1 MKPIFQFSLVC
12 TKLLLRGGRL
22 YWAWVGFLL
31 ATIAVGIYF
40 YSDQAASGMG
50 VTHLSD
56 QVNWGLY
63 ISNFMFLGGVAAA
76 SVVLVIAAYL
86 YRREDVRSD
95 AVIGLGI
102 ALAAVVMCLLFI
114 VADLG
119 RPDRLWHMIPFIGDF
134 NFPYSMLTWD
144 SLALNGYL
152 LFTLWLAASTLY
164 ARYHGRS
171 LPTHNYQYGMGVLA
185 IVLVLGMLVV
195 EAFLLSGH
203 VARPLWNT
211 AVLAPRFV
219 AAAFAAGP
227 ALFILVLQLVE
238 RFTEK
243 QLHSPVIDL
252 LGWML
257 RVSVRLNLF
266 LIAVELFTDFYD
278 GAEHS
283 ASAVYLYTGSLG
295 RGLLTPWIWTAL
307 AFGIAAVVIL
317 SVRRLRE
324 RRRLLN
330 LACVLVVVEIWIEK
344 GMGLVIPGF
353 IPTPLGEVFEYLPSV
368 SEILVSLGI
377 LAIGML
383 VFTFTAKIAIPI
395 ELGQVRASTPSP

>member
-1 MKPIFQFSLVC
+1 MTPILQFSLVC
-12 TKLLLRGGRL
+12 IKLLLRGGRL
-22 YWAWVGFLL
+22 YWAWVGLLL

-40 YSDQAASGMG
+40 YSGQAVSGMG

-76 SVVLVIAAYL
+76 SVVLVIASYL
-86 YRREDVRSD
+86 YRREDVRND

-102 ALAAVVMCLLFI
+102 ALAAVLMCQLFI
-114 VADLG
+114 LADLG
-119 RPDRLWHMIPFIGDF
+119 RPDRIWHMIPFIGDF
-134 NFPYSMLTWD
+134 HFPYSMLTWD
-144 SLALNGYL
+144 ALVLNSYL
-152 LFTLWLAASTLY
+152 LFTLWLTASILY

-171 LPTHNYQYGMGVLA
+171 ASTNRYQYGMGVLA
-185 IVLVLGMLVV
+185 IVLVLAMVVV
-195 EAFLLSGH
+195 ESFLLSGH
-203 VARPLWNT
+203 GARPLWNT
-211 AVLAPRFV
+211 AVLAPRFL

-243 QLHSPVIDL
+243 QLHPPVIDL
-252 LGWML
+252 LGWLL
-257 RVSVRLNLF
+257 RLSVRVNLL
-266 LIAVELFTDFYD
+266 LIAVELFTEFY
-278 GAEHS
+278 GGGEHS

-307 AFGIAAVVIL
+307 AFGIAAVAIL

-353 IPTPLGEVFEYLPSV
+353 IPTPLGEVFEYLPAAT
-368 SEILVSLGI
+368 EILVSLGI
-377 LAIGML
+377 LAIGLL
-383 VFTFTAKIAIPI
+383 VFTFTAKIAVPI
-395 ELGQVRASTPSP
+395 ELGHVRASPPTQ